1 VLITLTI
8 TGRHSGQARE
18 VRLYAFADGDE
29 DLVITGSWA
38 GRPNDPGWV
47 LDLRAEPR
55 ASVRRGRTETP
66 VRAREAQGP
75 ERERLWQLVCAGFPL
90 YESYQRRT
98 SRAFPIFVLE
108 PDRGVDVG

>member
-1 VLITLTI
+1 VLITLTL
-8 TGRHSGQARE
+8 TGRRSGRTRQ
-18 VRLYAFADGDE
+18 VRLYAFPDGE
-29 DLVITGSWA
+29 DLIITGSWA
-38 GRPNDPGWV
+38 GRSTDPRWA

-66 VRAREAQGP
+66 VCAREAQGT
-75 ERERLWQLVCAGFPL
+75 ERERLWQLVCAGFPT